1 MADITLQGFEEI
13 LNSAADILSG
23 EKLKEIQFPALKLYE
38 GLSKYRIFNEG
49 KASDNN
55 LIGKYRSL
63 SYKKARES
71 RGRQTGYKDLEFEGD
86 LRRNLT
92 VGTNKK
98 DFVFGFATD
107 KARLI
112 GGYQESQTNKEIFN
126 PTADEIKQINKQ
138 LINSIEQ
145 CLKTTL
151 KK

>member
-1 MADITLQGFEEI
+1 MADISLQGFEEI

-23 EKLKEIQFPALKLYE
+23 EKLKEIQFPALKLAE
-38 GLSKYRIFNEG
+38 GSISLRIFNEG
-49 KASDNN
+49 KASDNK
-55 LIGKYRSL
+55 LIGKYNSA
-63 SYKKARES
+63 SYKKYRKS
-71 RGRQTGYKDLEFEGD
+71 RRRQTGYKDLELDGD
-86 LRRNLT
+86 LRRSLT

-107 KARLI
+107 RARLI

-126 PTADEIKQINKQ
+126 PTADEINQINKQ

>member
-13 LNSAADILSG
+13 LNNAADILSG
-23 EKLKEIQFPALKLYE
+23 EKLKEIQFPALKLAE
-38 GLSKYRIFNEG
+38 GSISLRIFNEG
-49 KASDNN
+49 KASDDK
-55 LIGKYRSL
+55 LIGKYNSVG
-63 SYKKARES
+63 YKKYRKS
-71 RGRQTGYKDLEFEGD
+71 RRRQTKYKDLELEGD
-86 LRRNLT
+86 LRRSLT